1 MAKNKKVLLMEDERV
16 VCELLK
22 HVFEGNGYTF
32 ASAFNGMEGLAKIE
46 EFSPDVII
54 MDVNMPQMDGW
65 QTLSALKS
73 SPKTSAI
80 PVIMCTAKNA
90 FADIEQANELGC
102 QGYVTKPIIPER
114 ILRKVAE
121 VLR

>member
-1 MAKNKKVLLMEDERV
+1 MAKAKKVLLMEDERV
-16 VCELLK
+16 ICELLK
-22 HVFEGNGYTF
+22 HVFEGNGYVF
-32 ASAFNGMEGLAKIE
+32 ASSFNGMEGLAKVE

-73 SPKTSAI
+73 SLKTSAI

-90 FADIEQANELGC
+90 FSDIEQANELGC

-114 ILRKVAE
+114 ILRKVSE
-121 VLR
+121 ILG